1 MKSIHALCYSSS
13 GEKRQ
18 HLNYVASQ
26 ARATLVVVSAR
37 AGPTSPT
44 HDDGG
49 TTSASRVEVAS
60 SGPER
65 GVYRG
70 VDCDTA
76 QQRVLWGHCQ
86 GGLSRTQARR
96 LSRGRYFCD
105 LIAGSCSE
113 VNAPPPA
120 GCRLRPSFAE

>member
-49 TTSASRVEVAS
+49 TTSTGAPRGADLHADFVCGKGLPSAAASAVEMAS
-60 SGPER
+60 SGPKR

-70 VDCDTA
+70 VEVEMA
-76 QQRVLWGHCQ
+76 SS
-86 GGLSRTQARR
+86 GGSW
-96 LSRGRYFCD
+96 
-105 LIAGSCSE
+105 
-113 VNAPPPA
+113 
-120 GCRLRPSFAE
+120 

>member
-49 TTSASRVEVAS
+49 TTSACRVELAS

-70 VDCDTA
+70 VDGDKCSA
-76 QQRVLWGHCQ
+76 EGPVGP
-86 GGLSRTQARR
+86 LSRWPFQDPSEAP
-96 LSRGRYFCD
+96 
-105 LIAGSCSE
+105 IAGSI
-113 VNAPPPA
+113 
-120 GCRLRPSFAE
+120 LL